1 MASLVPLSKGSN
13 HKYHMHWE
21 LAPLAAALKL
31 KNNTVSDVI
40 PEVRVQDTWWKAET
54 TSWV

>member
-31 KNNTVSDVI
+31 ENNTVSDAI
-40 PEVRVQDTWWKAET
+40 PEVWVQDTWRKAET